1 MAMSVHAAD
10 DEYEEGDFSPD
21 DSLTAPYLATSD
33 ETTSSPATPTSAVTS
48 LHATDD
54 EYEEFDTSPDES
66 LTAPCIAPNAS
77 QEPFAAADGENGEN
91 CSDEN
96 DEDLANAETHDT
108 LLSDAAADAAW
119 KVLGRIGTA
128 LSSHE
133 ALAVLRAALGT
144 PAGLGGRQR
153 DLFPLGLLSS
163 DELALHWPSLA
174 AYAVP
179 ALNYLNGVILGLNWL
194 YGLKASV
201 LGGRRHS
208 GLQLAALNSVVTS
221 ALELHAHLVQSFP
234 DRDAG
239 GWSHFERGATAA
251 PLRLDAAAVAVP
263 DCAGTC
269 NPTAF
274 VAPEAARRFS
284 SASSVF
290 PSPPDGLDRFSGFY
304 AGERQAYVD
313 LTVRQLRVG
322 LLELRSCCRG
332 GGTVFPV
339 AKTSLKQR
347 LVWHGTRVSDA
358 AAPPPPPRHLA
369 DPAAF
374 GFLELS
380 EGRALRVTKRDCQT
394 WFDQLA
400 APAELRA
407 FFGRP
412 RVYRAELLAAG
423 LCEAE
428 LREVVTEGSLSSASF
443 VPCATAWPM
452 GFSWS
457 SHVAQE
463 ALLTIADHSG
473 LGTDRVLAS
482 DAPLPLDLDLA
493 FAVATDDL
501 MIFSDRGVGSTV
513 SAADSFETSLLV
525 HGAAK
530 NPEKDVN
537 DVLTAVCVG
546 VELVDGTHWK
556 PPGHRLW
563 LLLDAI
569 LDLSATRCASP
580 AATAA

>member
-1 MAMSVHAAD
+1 MPIGLD
-10 DEYEEGDFSPD
+10 
-21 DSLTAPYLATSD
+21 LAQLTSD
-33 ETTSSPATPTSAVTS
+33 VPPVAAG
-48 LHATDD
+48 DD
-54 EYEEFDTSPDES
+54 
-66 LTAPCIAPNAS
+66 AMAIW
-77 QEPFAAADGENGEN
+77 Q
-91 CSDEN
+91 
-96 DEDLANAETHDT
+96 
-108 LLSDAAADAAW
+108 
-119 KVLGRIGTA
+119 VLGRVGKA
-128 LSSHE
+128 LCSHE
-133 ALAVLRAALGT
+133 ALTALRVALAST
-144 PAGLGGRQR
+144 VELGRRQR
-153 DLFPLGLLSS
+153 DLFPLGLLTS
-163 DELALHWPSLA
+163 DELVLHWPSLA
-174 AYAVP
+174 DWAVP
-179 ALNYLNGVILGLNWL
+179 ALDYLNGVILGLNWL
-194 YGLKASV
+194 YGLKASARV
-201 LGGRRHS
+201 GRRHS
-208 GLQLAALNSVVTS
+208 GLQLAALDSVVAS
-221 ALELHAHLVQSFP
+221 AVELHAHLGQSLP
-234 DRDAG
+234 ERGAA
-239 GWSHFERGATAA
+239 GWSHFERGATVA
-251 PLRLDAAAVAVP
+251 PLHLNATAVAVP

-269 NPTAF
+269 NPSAF

-290 PSPPDGLDRFSGFY
+290 PSPPVGLDRFSGFY

-347 LVWHGTRVSDA
+347 VVWHGTRVSDA

-412 RVYRAELLAAG
+412 RVYRSELLAAG

-428 LREVVTEGSLSSASF
+428 LCGAVAEGPLSSASF
-443 VPCATAWPM
+443 IPCATAWPM

-482 DAPLPLDLDLA
+482 DAPLPLDLELA

-501 MIFSDRGVGSTV
+501 MIFSDGGVDSTV
-513 SAADSFETSLLV
+513 SAVDAFETSLLA
-525 HGAAK
+525 HGAVK
-530 NPEKDVN
+530 N
-537 DVLTAVCVG
+537 AQMM
-546 VELVDGTHWK
+546 
-556 PPGHRLW
+556 
-563 LLLDAI
+563 
-569 LDLSATRCASP
+569 
-580 AATAA
+580 